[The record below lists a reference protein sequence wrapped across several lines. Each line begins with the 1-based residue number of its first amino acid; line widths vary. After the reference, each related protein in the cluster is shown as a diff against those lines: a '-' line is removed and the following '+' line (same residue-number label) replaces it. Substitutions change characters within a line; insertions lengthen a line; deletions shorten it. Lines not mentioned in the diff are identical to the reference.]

1 NPSKLIVLDMKDD
14 RLETAKKFGADIV
27 INPSKEDAVKKVLE
41 LTDGYGCDVY
51 IEATGHP
58 GSVKQGMDMVRKLGT
73 FVEFS
78 VFGAETTLDWS
89 VIGDVKELD
98 LLGAHLSPYCFPPV
112 IEWIANGKLPTEGVV
127 THVYKLDDWKEAFE
141 LALSGKDGA
150 NRVVITP
157 N

>member
-1 NPSKLIVLDMKDD
+1 MSMI
-14 RLETAKKFGADIV
+14 R
-27 INPSKEDAVKKVLE
+27 
-41 LTDGYGCDVY
+41 
-51 IEATGHP
+51 
-58 GSVKQGMDMVRKLGT
+58 KQGT

-98 LLGAHLSPYCFPPV
+98 LMGAHLSPYCFPPV
-112 IEWIANGKLPTEGVV
+112 IEWIGSGKLPTEGVV
-127 THVYKLDDWKEAFE
+127 THVYKLDDWQEAFE

-157 N
+157 S